1 MHLTLRQLEVF
12 LAVAQWGTTTAAANA
27 VSLSQSAASAS
38 LNELETQ
45 MGLQVFDRVG
55 KRLTL
60 DDNGR
65 LLLPRAQQMHDAM
78 ESIYQLF
85 GGSDDSGLSG
95 AGLRIGAST
104 TIGNY
109 LLPKLL
115 GEMFSTHATEY
126 PMVSIANTAE
136 IAAMVA
142 NFEVDIALL
151 EGPADERELQVT
163 PWIDDELV
171 IVASPQH
178 PICRQRKKAPISLQ
192 ALAAAGWL
200 RRESGSGTRSTV
212 DNVLLPHL
220 HSLRT
225 VGEYSNSEAIKQA
238 TAEQL
243 GIACL
248 PRRAVNDLIE
258 LGRLKE
264 LSTALPKL
272 VRQFYIVHH
281 KQKILSPRI
290 SHVLEF
296 LKTWDR
302 S

>member
-1 MHLTLRQLEVF
+1 MHLTLRQLDVF
-12 LAVAQWGTTTAAANA
+12 LAVAQCGTTSAAAGA
-27 VSLSQSAASAS
+27 VSLSQSATSAS
-38 LNELETQ
+38 LNELEMQ
-45 MGLQVFDRVG
+45 IGLQIFDRVG

-60 DDNGR
+60 NDNGR
-65 LLLPRAQQMHDAM
+65 LLLPRAQQMLDARD
-78 ESIYQLF
+78 SITQMF
-85 GGSDDSGLSG
+85 NGGSPSDLCG

-115 GEMFSTHATEY
+115 GTIFSTHASEY
-126 PMVSIANTAE
+126 PKVSIANTAE

-151 EGPADERELQVT
+151 EGPADGRELQVI

-178 PICRQRKKAPISLQ
+178 PICRQRKKAPISL
-192 ALAAAGWL
+192 ATLCTAGWL

-212 DNVLLPHL
+212 DSVLLPHL

-248 PRRAVNDLIE
+248 PRCVVSDLIA
-258 LGRLKE
+258 LGRLNE
-264 LSTALPKL
+264 LSTELPKL

-281 KQKILSPRI
+281 KHKILSPRVSYLI
-290 SHVLEF
+290 NF
-296 LKTWDR
+296 FKQWDR
-302 S
+302 A